1 MKKFL
6 ALFLVFLFV
15 MTTASCGVKAKNNIN
30 IAVLAG
36 PTGMGA
42 AKLMSDNTAGSAVNK
57 YTFTVATSPDE
68 VTAAVINGSVDI
80 AAVPSNLASVLYNKT
95 KGTVEVMAV
104 NTLGV
109 LYLLENGNTINSV
122 DDLRGKTIY
131 ATGQAS
137 TPEYVLRYV
146 LKQNGIDP
154 DTDVTI
160 KYYAAHAELAT
171 LMSTGDVVLGMLP
184 EPNVTAV
191 LSANANVHIAL
202 NLTDEWN
209 KVSGGASKL
218 IMGCI
223 IVNRA
228 FAEANKPAVDA
239 FLAEY
244 KGSIDYVNANNTEAA
259 QLIADNGI
267 IAKAEVAQK
276 ALPNCNIVY
285 IDGDEMKKQ
294 LSGFLEVLYAANPA
308 SVGGTMPDDAFYYK
322 K

>member
-6 ALFLVFLFV
+6 ALLLAFLFIL
-15 MTTASCGVKAKNNIN
+15 TAASCGAKEKGNIN
-30 IAVLAG
+30 VAVLAG

-42 AKLMSDNTAGSAVNK
+42 AKLMSDNTAGSTENN

-80 AAVPSNLASVLYNKT
+80 AAVPSNLASVLYAKT
-95 KGTVEVMAV
+95 KGAVEVMAV

-109 LYLLENGNTINSV
+109 LYLLENGSTINSV
-122 DDLRGKTIY
+122 EDLRGKTIC
-131 ATGQAS
+131 ASGQAS

-160 KYYAAHAELAT
+160 KYYSAHAELAT
-171 LMSTGDVVLGMLP
+171 LMSSGDVVLGMLP

-209 KVSGGASKL
+209 KVSGGESKL

-223 IVNRA
+223 IVNRT
-228 FAEANKPAVDA
+228 FAEANKAAVDV
-239 FLAEY
+239 FLDEY
-244 KGSIDYVNANNTEAA
+244 KGSIDYVNANNAEAS
-259 QLIADNGI
+259 QLIAENGI
-267 IAKAEVAQK
+267 IPKAAVAEK

-285 IDGDEMKKQ
+285 FDGDEMKKQ
-294 LSGFLEVLYAANPA
+294 LSGFLEVLFEANPE
-308 SVGGTMPDDAFYYK
+308 SVGGNMPDDAFYYK